1 MSATYYITTPIY
13 YPNSTPHIGSV
24 YTTICADVLARFLRL
39 DGKEVQL
46 TTGTDEHGQK
56 IAESAEKQGLS
67 PQKFVDTIV
76 TQFEEIL
83 PLYTIQEDD
92 FIRTTEPRHKKA
104 VECLWRTLFNNGSI
118 YLGEYSGWYS
128 VRDEAYYAE
137 SEVAD
142 GKAPTGSPVEWMS
155 EPSYFFKLSAFQD
168 KLLAFY
174 ESHPDFIAPQS
185 RRNEVISFVKSG
197 LKDLS
202 VSRTSFSW
210 GIPVPGDPKHIVYVW
225 LDALTNYLTSVGY
238 PDVTGKHFQ
247 KFWPASL
254 HIVGKDIL
262 RFHAVYWPAFLM
274 AADLPLPHHVF
285 AHGWWTTKGEK
296 ISKSVGNVIDPYILA
311 DRYGVDAI
319 RHYLLREIPF
329 GNDGDFS
336 EEGLITRTNS
346 HLANELGN
354 LVQRTLSMVNKNCH
368 QEIPSSLSPTQEDQA
383 LLNQAK
389 DLLDI
394 IRPLLESAPAFH
406 KYIEAVWNVINS
418 ANRYI
423 DDQAPWALRKTDLPR
438 MNQVLYTAME
448 CLRYVGILLQP
459 LTPTSADR
467 LLHQIGCPPNQRTFA
482 ALSPAHALKSGTP
495 LPPPEGIF
503 PRIEVT
509 SAHDTHG
516 RSHVR

>member
-1 MSATYYITTPIY
+1 MSTTYYVTTPIY

-24 YTTICADVLARFLRL
+24 YTTICADVLVRFLRL
-39 DGKEVQL
+39 DGKDVQF

-56 IAESAEKQGLS
+56 IAEAATAQGKT
-67 PQKFVDTIV
+67 PQEFVDSVV
-76 TQFEEIL
+76 TQFEKIL
-83 PLYTIQEDD
+83 PLYTIQADD
-92 FIRTTEPRHKKA
+92 FIRTTEPRHKRA
-104 VECLWRTLFNNGSI
+104 VEQLWRTLCENGFI
-118 YLGEYSGWYS
+118 YLGEYSGWYA

-137 SEVAD
+137 SELID
-142 GKAPTGSPVEWMS
+142 GKAPTGSPVEWMT

-174 ESHPDFIAPQS
+174 EAHPDFIAPQS

-210 GIPVPGDPKHIVYVW
+210 GIPVPDDPRHVIYVW

-238 PDVTGKHFQ
+238 PDIDGTHFQ
-247 KFWPASL
+247 RFWPPSL

-274 AADLPLPHHVF
+274 AAGIPLPQHIF
-285 AHGWWTTKGEK
+285 AHGWWTNRGEK
-296 ISKSVGNVIDPYILA
+296 ISKSVGNVVDPYVLA
-311 DRYGVDAI
+311 EHYGVDAI

-354 LVQRTLSMVNKNCH
+354 LAQRTLSLIAKNSD
-368 QEIPSSLSPTQEDQA
+368 QKIPPASQIGTQEDQA
-383 LLNQAK
+383 LLRQAH
-389 DLLDI
+389 DMLEA
-394 IRPLLESAPAFH
+394 IRPLLERAPAFH
-406 KYIEAVWNVINS
+406 KYIEVVWRVITA
-418 ANRYI
+418 ANQYI
-423 DDQAPWALRKTDLPR
+423 DTQAPWALRKTDVDR
-438 MNQVLYTAME
+438 MNQVLYTTLE

-459 LTPTSADR
+459 LLPESAGH
-467 LLHQIGCPPNQRTFA
+467 LLDQIGCPIDQRTFA
-482 ALSPAHALKSGTP
+482 CLTPAHALKPGTS
-495 LPPPEGIF
+495 LPPPQPIF
-503 PRIEVT
+503 PRIDRETPV
-509 SAHDTHG
+509 
-516 RSHVR
+516 